1 MATPSSNNP
10 LLPLPTSASASSQ
23 SSSATPATPTTTP
36 TTQTTTTSNAATSTS
51 ATSSASSTTSSSA
64 TTSTQSS
71 SSSTAGLTPVAT
83 PFVTTSGDQVITSTS
98 FVVASTTPTPANNS
112 TTSNSFFANK
122 GAVAGVFTVVGLIV
136 VALIVAFVVNAIRRR
151 RAENFDRD
159 VAEAAAEA
167 AASSRSPFDD
177 YSYNNSGSNGGGGG
191 GGGGAYGYSDNSHG
205 TFQLPPLSPHNE
217 VYGMT
222 EMSQFDPYAAGAAS
236 LAASAVGRSRSR
248 KESEPGAPGIAGVGA
263 GTLAREPSKR
273 APYHAFAGPQPHELQ
288 GSNGT
293 FRSRRSNQD
302 VLEAAGLGGAGVAAI
317 PSNNNLNN
325 GASGA
330 FVTRKPSETAQ
341 STQFGR
347 SQFGSMSSGG
357 HPTPLQP
364 GYPVESYYPQR
375 NESHS
380 PDPFAGYPPVATVSK
395 SLPNPHA
402 AAPLPSLTGH
412 QSDHNEDFTE
422 SGSPTALRSDE
433 QRMSYQDDTDYSQGH
448 RVLRVANE

>member
-1 MATPSSNNP
+1 MHGDLNSPH
-10 LLPLPTSASASSQ
+10 LPRR
-23 SSSATPATPTTTP
+23 
-36 TTQTTTTSNAATSTS
+36 
-51 ATSSASSTTSSSA
+51 
-64 TTSTQSS
+64 
-71 SSSTAGLTPVAT
+71 
-83 PFVTTSGDQVITSTS
+83 
-98 FVVASTTPTPANNS
+98 
-112 TTSNSFFANK
+112 FFANK

-136 VALIVAFVVNAIRRR
+136 AALIIVFIVNAIRRR
-151 RAENFDRD
+151 RAEKFDRD

-177 YSYNNSGSNGGGGG
+177 YSSYPNSGGNGGGNGG
-191 GGGGAYGYSDNSHG
+191 GYGYSDNSHG
-205 TFQLPPLSPHNE
+205 TYQLPPLAPPNE

-222 EMSQFDPYAAGAAS
+222 EMSQYDPYAAGAAS

-273 APYHAFAGPQPHELQ
+273 APYHAFAGPGPQPHELQ

-302 VLEAAGLGGAGVAAI
+302 VLEAAGLGGAPPI
-317 PSNNNLNN
+317 PNNNN
-325 GASGA
+325 GANGA
-330 FVTRKPSETAQ
+330 YVTRKPSESAQ

-357 HPTPLQP
+357 HHPTPLQP

-375 NESHS
+375 NDSLS
-380 PDPFAGYPPVATVSK
+380 PDPFAGYPPGATVSK
-395 SLPNPHA
+395 PLPNPHDGS
-402 AAPLPSLTGH
+402 APLPSLAGH
-412 QSDHNEDFTE
+412 QSDHNEDFGD

-433 QRMSYQDDTDYSQGH
+433 QRMSYQDDTDYSQGN
-448 RVLRVANE
+448 RVLRVRLLAGPPSLLTRASRSPTSEM